1 MMIHRYIILITFF
14 IISQSLA
21 FAQEEFSASQLYAE
35 AIQAINDNSVANDF
49 KAIQHLNKSAEMSH
63 ASAARYLGL
72 MYWFGK
78 IVIKDIPTAQN
89 WFYKADCLDCTTSK
103 RPANKS
109 FSYFYLRIFS
119 THNGSNTKDEC
130 IRKQQEISSKFSLLD
145 TRLRHNAPYWH
156 IDAGY
161 FLTKEEAESV
171 AKIIKKEFPQ
181 YNRTIKVIKDT
192 KIYR

>member
-1 MMIHRYIILITFF
+1 MKPYRYIILITFF
-14 IISQSLA
+14 IISQSFA

-35 AIQAINDNSVANDF
+35 AINAINDNSVANDF
-49 KAIQHLNKSAEMSH
+49 KAIQCLNKSAEMSH
-63 ASAARYLGL
+63 AQAARYLGL

-89 WFYKADCLDCTTSK
+89 WFYKADCLDCTNSK
-103 RPANKS
+103 QTANKS
-109 FSYFYLRIFS
+109 FSYFYIRIFS
-119 THNGSNTKDEC
+119 IHNGGNSKDEC
-130 IRKQQEISSKFSLLD
+130 IKTQKEIFSKFSLLD

-171 AKIIKKEFPQ
+171 AKNIKKEFPQ
-181 YNRTIKVIKDT
+181 YHRTIKIIKDT